1 MFLDPHPACAQH
13 DCELCQDNLLHPCQE
28 HASWAQLDRGSRSDE
43 LTRADVPLPACIA
56 SALRH
61 GRRPSDRMFDRLFP
75 KRVRRA
81 SARYWTPLVVA
92 MRAAEWLR
100 PLRVRSIVDIGSG
113 AGKFCV
119 ATALMLPARFTGV
132 EQRPQ
137 LVAAARALA
146 RTFEVEDRVAFIEG
160 RFGDLPLDADAYYL
174 YNPFGENLFGPDG
187 QLEEEVELSHER
199 YVGDIARVERMLLDA
214 AVGTYVLTYNGFGG
228 TIPRSYQ
235 RVYVDRELPNVLSLW
250 RKTNENP
257 PVERDPTWSLD
268 TEELEQGVDESE
280 RMGWAPGDE

>member
-1 MFLDPHPACAQH
+1 
-13 DCELCQDNLLHPCQE
+13 
-28 HASWAQLDRGSRSDE
+28 
-43 LTRADVPLPACIA
+43 V
-56 SALRH
+56 
-61 GRRPSDRMFDRLFP
+61 FDRLYP
-75 KRVRRA
+75 KSVRRA

-100 PLRVRSIVDIGSG
+100 PLGVRSVVDIGSG

-119 ATALMLPARFTGV
+119 TAALMLPARFTGI

-137 LVAAARALA
+137 LVAAARELA
-146 RTFEVEDRVAFIEG
+146 RTFQVEDRVEFIEG
-160 RFGDLPLDADAYYL
+160 RFGDLPLEAEAYYL

-187 QLEEEVELSHER
+187 QLEEDVELSHER

-228 TIPRSYQ
+228 EFPRSYQ

-250 RKTNENP
+250 RKANEKRCAD
-257 PVERDPTWSLD
+257 RDPTWSLD
-268 TEELEQGVDESE
+268 AEEIEQRVDESE